1 MSFTLDPD
9 VTAAMSALAGDGP
22 PPPAPVLGD

>member
-9 VTAAMSALAGDGP
+9 VAATLQVMAEQSGP
-22 PPPAPVLGD
+22 PAGHAAGR